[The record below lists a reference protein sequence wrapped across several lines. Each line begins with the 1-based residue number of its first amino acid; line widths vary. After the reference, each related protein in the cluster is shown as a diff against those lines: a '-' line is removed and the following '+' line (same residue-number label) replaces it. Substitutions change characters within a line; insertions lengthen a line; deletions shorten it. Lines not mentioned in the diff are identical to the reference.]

1 MYTEL
6 KEERLKQKVLKNL
19 IIRENIRNSFIL
31 IRPIKYMIN
40 EKYIIIIYLKISCSS
55 NGYLHID
62 IAYVIYRKPFEYLN
76 FVNGSSYD
84 FLGSH
89 IFFPNKYKHKFK
101 KATFKTAIEFS
112 FLRESFYDLKYDFD
126 CDTSKK
132 AEFITID
139 DVLAVL

>member
-6 KEERLKQKVLKNL
+6 KDEKLKQKVLKNL
-19 IIRENIRNSFIL
+19 TIREDIRNSFIL

-62 IAYVIYRKPFEYLN
+62 IAYTIYRKPFEYLN

-84 FLGSH
+84 FFRKS
-89 IFFPNKYKHKFK
+89 Y
-101 KATFKTAIEFS
+101 
-112 FLRESFYDLKYDFD
+112 FLS
-126 CDTSKK
+126 
-132 AEFITID
+132 
-139 DVLAVL
+139 

>member
-6 KEERLKQKVLKNL
+6 KDEKLKQKVLKNL
-19 IIRENIRNSFIL
+19 TIRKDKFYNFSL
-31 IRPIKYMIN
+31 IRPIKYITN
-40 EKYIIIIYLKISCSS
+40 EKYIIIIYLNISCSS
-55 NGYLHID
+55 NGYLHIY
-62 IAYVIYRKPFEYLN
+62 IAYSIYRKPFEYLN
-76 FVNGSSYD
+76 FVVGSSYN

-112 FLRESFYDLKYDFD
+112 FLKESFYDLKYDFD
-126 CDTSKK
+126 CDTSKEAK
-132 AEFITID
+132 FITIE